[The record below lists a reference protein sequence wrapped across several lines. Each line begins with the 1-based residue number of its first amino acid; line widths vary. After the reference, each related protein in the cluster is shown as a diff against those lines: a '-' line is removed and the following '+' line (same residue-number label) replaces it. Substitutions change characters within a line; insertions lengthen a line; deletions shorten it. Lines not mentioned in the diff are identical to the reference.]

1 MPYGGAMLVSRL
13 LSRVLAALLIPALAL
28 GTIGPVAAAVDPP
41 VAGFDVTISGSTAN
55 FSDTSTGDPT
65 AWAWDLGDG
74 ATSAAQNPT
83 HAYAPGAYT
92 VTLTVSN
99 DGGTAQ
105 ATHDITI
112 APPPPART
120 RTVNLYSDL
129 IRYQNPD
136 MKACVGAATLI
147 MLNQVATEGDPGDR
161 FQWVPSTEL
170 ATQRSIIRW
179 ARAHDTLEPG
189 PGGTDP
195 NGWRNALNQYGWA
208 DYEDPATMTYQVFS
222 YRSYGAAVKSAVIA
236 LARYHKPVGILA
248 WAGGHAQVLNGYTV
262 VGQDPAT
269 SGDFKVRY
277 VYLTD
282 PLRRDGLR
290 NARITYSNLIY
301 GPLKYRLRKYRQKD
315 SPYDDPY
322 TPGLLV
328 AHRGWYGRYVI
339 VAPVR

>member
-1 MPYGGAMLVSRL
+1 MLVSRR
-13 LSRVLAALLIPALAL
+13 LSRALVALLIPALAL
-28 GTIGPVAAAVDPP
+28 GTTGPAAAATAPP
-41 VAGFDVTISGSTAN
+41 AASFDVAINGAQAT
-55 FSDTSTGDPT
+55 FSDTSKGDPT
-65 AWAWDLGDG
+65 AWAWDFGDG
-74 ATSAAQNPT
+74 ATSVAQNPT
-83 HAYAPGAYT
+83 HAYAPGAYS

-99 DGGTAQ
+99 DSGADL
-105 ATHDITI
+105 ATRDITI
-112 APPPPART
+112 APPPLAMT
-120 RTVNLYSDL
+120 RTANLYSDL
-129 IRYQNPD
+129 VRFQNPD
-136 MKACVGAATLI
+136 LTACVGAATLI
-147 MLNQVATEGDPGDR
+147 MLNQVATQGEPGEG
-161 FQWVPSTEL
+161 FQWVPSTDL

-195 NGWRNALNQYGWA
+195 NGWRNALNEYGWK
-208 DYEDPATMTYQVFS
+208 DYEDPATMTYWVFS
-222 YRSYGAAVKSAVIA
+222 FRSYGAAVKSAVTA

-262 VGQDPAT
+262 FGQDPAIST
-269 SGDFKVRY
+269 NFKVQY

-290 NARITYSNLIY
+290 NARISYAKLIY

-339 VAPVR
+339 VAPVK